1 MLLHQPNIIYLVI
14 LLFLICD
21 NYFYNVN
28 GQESESITKISNTI
42 EDIQQ
47 QDWLMTC
54 CGDAPLRRNRTL
66 VTLGYLT
73 AVTKLHGR

>member
-1 MLLHQPNIIYLVI
+1 MLLQPNIYYYLVI

-28 GQESESITKISNTI
+28 GQESESTEINTI